1 MGEFYKVFK
10 SLRQERGY
18 SQAYLS
24 DVLDIS
30 RSAISMYENGNREP
44 DFETLEKIA
53 DFFQVDADYLLGH
66 TKVSAI
72 PAEKQT
78 YEPTYEDIQSLIAR
92 NGKKLTVEQKQDIIR
107 ILLLLT
113 KGKQMKLI
121 TGCGSFRSRFIMS
134 LK

>member
-53 DFFQVDADYLLGH
+53 DFFQVDADYLLA
-66 TKVSAI
+66 VSY
-72 PAEKQT
+72 T
-78 YEPTYEDIQSLIAR
+78 HLTLPTTPY
-92 NGKKLTVEQKQDIIR
+92 V
-107 ILLLLT
+107 
-113 KGKQMKLI
+113 
-121 TGCGSFRSRFIMS
+121 
-134 LK
+134 